1 MIVALMC
8 GHTDIEKFR
17 KHKLNR
23 VEQGRKFILDVQL
36 HRNTWYGPILDR
48 YFVAASFCAE
58 EEFYLI
64 LLPFIFWNL
73 DWLFAHHL
81 LYVVNIGLYIGNVM
95 KDVFALPRPSN
106 VWRPEGLHL
115 TDSAALMDFGFPST
129 HTMNGISN
137 GIFFLLFY
145 YTDGYGRTAPMGLP
159 IWGAFLLA
167 VWWGASLTFSRL
179 WVGAHSPT
187 DLRGGAVLGP
197 LVAVVWY
204 MVGAWSDDKCTIPSA
219 MSLWF
224 QVTSLTILILLSCP
238 QLRPPTPT
246 FLQNAVN
253 MGLIMGNHMGANL
266 HSQILANEAGLRG
279 AWYDLSW
286 VRDHTV
292 GLYLARYAVG
302 FAVVLAAR
310 AVTKAGVG
318 AILEAT
324 GLKLKPKK
332 GETVLQV
339 TGWDLAGIA
348 TQKYLTYMMLATS
361 VTSIVP
367 ALHYLIGLN

>member
-1 MIVALMC
+1 
-8 GHTDIEKFR
+8 
-17 KHKLNR
+17 
-23 VEQGRKFILDVQL
+23 
-36 HRNTWYGPILDR
+36 
-48 YFVAASFCAE
+48 
-58 EEFYLI
+58 
-64 LLPFIFWNL
+64 
-73 DWLFAHHL
+73 
-81 LYVVNIGLYIGNVM
+81 
-95 KDVFALPRPSN
+95 
-106 VWRPEGLHL
+106 
-115 TDSAALMDFGFPST
+115 
-129 HTMNGISN
+129 
-137 GIFFLLFY
+137 
-145 YTDGYGRTAPMGLP
+145 
-159 IWGAFLLA
+159 
-167 VWWGASLTFSRL
+167 
-179 WVGAHSPT
+179 
-187 DLRGGAVLGP
+187 
-197 LVAVVWY
+197 
-204 MVGAWSDDKCTIPSA
+204 
-219 MSLWF
+219 
-224 QVTSLTILILLSCP
+224 
-238 QLRPPTPT
+238 
-246 FLQNAVN
+246 
-253 MGLIMGNHMGANL
+253 MGANL